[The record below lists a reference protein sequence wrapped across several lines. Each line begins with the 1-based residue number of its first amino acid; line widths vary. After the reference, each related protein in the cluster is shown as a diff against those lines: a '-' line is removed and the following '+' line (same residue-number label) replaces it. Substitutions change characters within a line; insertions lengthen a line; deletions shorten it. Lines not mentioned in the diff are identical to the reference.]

1 MHHNLFNQF
10 SVIGSLCSFQSL
22 VKAVIRLQGDVHI
35 LLSGIICLAVEMLCS
50 LLFDR
55 CLKVVTE
62 VITSIYAPIH
72 WKCQLPVFSLIM
84 RLHCLLLFMFIDETG
99 FLQK

>member
-1 MHHNLFNQF
+1 MAEECSIVQMHRNLFNQS
-10 SVIGSLCSFQSL
+10 SVVGSLCSIQSL

-62 VITSIYAPIH
+62 VITSIYAPLTGNANLL
-72 WKCQLPVFSLIM
+72 CSL
-84 RLHCLLLFMFIDETG
+84 
-99 FLQK
+99 